1 MSLKLFSTPLQKVL
15 LKTCL
20 RSVSSNILA
29 ISTSNAYNSLN
40 RDIYSKVFYHT
51 SLIKCAKGGS
61 KVGKGGKKGKGKI
74 DEDDDD
80 DDSDV
85 AEIVLPDMKVLDS
98 KMERIITRFISD
110 LSNIVVGKASTDM
123 FNNVM
128 INANGAKVSVSE
140 CGQVT
145 LKSPTKMSISVFD
158 PALTNMIA
166 NTIRDSGFG
175 VNPTVE
181 GSNSI
186 SMTIPKPSKETRD
199 NLVKISSKAGDK
211 AKIDI
216 RQVRKEGLDTLKK
229 IKSSISEDITR
240 KLTKEIDTL
249 VEKKVEKITK
259 LQKDKDNEISNS

>member
-1 MSLKLFSTPLQKVL
+1 MTLKLIATPFRKVL

-20 RSVSSNILA
+20 RSYASSNILS
-29 ISTSNAYNSLN
+29 ISNSSVCNVLNYNSN
-40 RDIYSKVFYHT
+40 FKSYYHT
-51 SLIKCAKGGS
+51 SLIRCAKGGS
-61 KVGKGGKKGKGKI
+61 KGGKSGGKKGKGKN
-74 DEDDDD
+74 DDDD
-80 DDSDV
+80 DDDDV
-85 AEIVLPDMKVLDS
+85 EIILPDVKDLDA
-98 KMERIITRFISD
+98 KIERITSRFIDD
-110 LSNIVVGKASTDM
+110 LSNIVFGKASTDM
-123 FNNVM
+123 FNNVL
-128 INANGAKVSVSE
+128 INANGSKVSVSE

-175 VNPTVE
+175 INPTVE

-186 SMTIPKPSKETRD
+186 TMTIPKPSKETRD
-199 NLVKISSKAGDK
+199 RLIKISNKAGDK

-216 RQVRKEGLDTLKK
+216 RQVRKEGLDHLKK

-249 VEKKVEKITK
+249 VEKKVEKISK
-259 LQKDKDNEISNS
+259 LQKDKDNEISKS